1 MKWNHLINARNR
13 SILISNSIFQQYFA
27 QNFCTETNRTDYKI
41 AIIGS
46 GPAGFYTSQQLLKYS
61 NLSVD
66 IYEKFP
72 VPFGLVRF
80 GVAPD
85 HQEVKNVINTF
96 TKVATNVRT
105 RFIGNLTIG
114 KDVKLDELRDAY
126 HAVVLCYGSSQDNQL
141 NLENEHR
148 FGNIFSARRFV
159 GWYNGIPQDKDIE
172 ISLKVKTAIIVG
184 QGNVALDCA
193 RILLS
198 CPKRLKTTDITSHAS
213 RELSE
218 SLVKKVIL
226 IGRRGPFQ
234 GAFRIKEFRELTKID
249 DCQVKFDWP
258 ESSRKKLNLDD
269 SIIDSL
275 PRSRKRLAELF
286 KKTIEESKIDRGCSK
301 ECHFKFFSSP
311 IELISDGIE
320 PKPMIKRIR
329 FKKNT
334 LNDYFAE
341 DARIIENHQV
351 GEEEDSIEE
360 IDCGLLIKSIGYR
373 AISIDDSIPFDH
385 KKGTIL
391 NENGRV
397 TNNPGVYC
405 SGWAAFGATGV
416 IVNTMNNSFEVGKLI
431 TEDIES
437 GKLDSDSIKLGYE
450 QIKPILENRNAEVVD
465 FIDWQKIDAYEKEL
479 GQKEGKP
486 REKIVSVEK
495 ILDVKNAEF
504 RDKD

>member
-1 MKWNHLINARNR
+1 MILNRIRTMKWNHLINARNR

-198 CPKRLKTTDITSHAS
+198 CPKRLQISQVMQVENS
-213 RELSE
+213 Q
-218 SLVKKVIL
+218 KV
-226 IGRRGPFQ
+226 
-234 GAFRIKEFRELTKID
+234 
-249 DCQVKFDWP
+249 W
-258 ESSRKKLNLDD
+258 
-269 SIIDSL
+269 
-275 PRSRKRLAELF
+275 
-286 KKTIEESKIDRGCSK
+286 
-301 ECHFKFFSSP
+301 
-311 IELISDGIE
+311 
-320 PKPMIKRIR
+320 
-329 FKKNT
+329 
-334 LNDYFAE
+334 
-341 DARIIENHQV
+341 
-351 GEEEDSIEE
+351 
-360 IDCGLLIKSIGYR
+360 
-373 AISIDDSIPFDH
+373 
-385 KKGTIL
+385 
-391 NENGRV
+391 
-397 TNNPGVYC
+397 
-405 SGWAAFGATGV
+405 
-416 IVNTMNNSFEVGKLI
+416 
-431 TEDIES
+431 
-437 GKLDSDSIKLGYE
+437 
-450 QIKPILENRNAEVVD
+450 
-465 FIDWQKIDAYEKEL
+465 
-479 GQKEGKP
+479 
-486 REKIVSVEK
+486 
-495 ILDVKNAEF
+495 
-504 RDKD
+504 